1 MSLDKYRQ
9 WKHKFENTTPIRGRA
24 VECRP
29 WGARRTDWEE
39 IVKVLTPQGE
49 GYGAKLYDTD
59 CVVIAPNGDMYV
71 KTGGWATPTT
81 AEWINYRSGY
91 RCYKKYNKVW
101 IDVDGRSIP
110 VSSTPL
116 HLVWDEEKR
125 KHTCD
130 KKIVMQQQVV
140 DKDKIKAVRHTLKD
154 FKAFVK
160 VMMTLSDGWVSRELL
175 NLHRTYK
182 NNDPYAYGGHSY
194 ILQGETFTSW
204 DLRGGEMSKMSAERF
219 LKCMQNCTED
229 TDKVKLML
237 MLTEGC
243 NNDESRVISVEEVER
258 EYNGQKYKSQYE
270 TREYKYKPSTIVN
283 RIDYV
288 IKKGADVYT
297 MKEVEVTKPMTKLG

>member
-9 WKHKFENTTPIRGRA
+9 WKYKFENTTPIRGRA

-29 WGARRTDWEE
+29 WGQRRTDWEQ
-39 IVKVLTPQGE
+39 IVRVITPLGE

-59 CVVIAPNGDMYV
+59 CVVIAPNGDMYI

-81 AEWINYRSGY
+81 AQWIEYRSQL

-125 KHTCD
+125 KYTCD

-160 VMMTLSDGWVSRELL
+160 VMMTLSDGWVSHGLL

-182 NNDPYAYGGHSY
+182 EERSYYANYSY
-194 ILQGETFTSW
+194 ELQGETFTSW
-204 DLRGGEMSKMSAERF
+204 DLRGDRMYRGSAERF
-219 LKCMQNCTED
+219 LKCMQNLTED
-229 TDKVKLML
+229 DDRVKLML

-243 NNDESRVISVEEVER
+243 GCEETRVIGVEEH
-258 EYNGQKYKSQYE
+258 EYEYGGNTHKSQHE
-270 TREYKYKPSTIVN
+270 IREYKYKPSTIVN
-283 RIDYV
+283 RIDYI
-288 IKKGADVYT
+288 IKKGADVFT
-297 MKEVEVTKPMTKLG
+297 MKEVEVTKPMTNLD

>member
-29 WGARRTDWEE
+29 WGQRRTDWEQ

-71 KTGGWATPTT
+71 KTGGWSTPTT
-81 AEWINYRSGY
+81 AEWIMYRSGY
-91 RCYKKYNKVW
+91 RCYKKYNKIW

-110 VSSTPL
+110 VTSQPL

-175 NLHRTYK
+175 ELHRVYK
-182 NNDPYAYGGHSY
+182 GERSYYGGY
-194 ILQGETFTSW
+194 CYELQGETFTSW
-204 DLRGGEMSKMSAERF
+204 DLRGDRMYKGSAERF

-229 TDKVKLML
+229 DDRVKLML

-243 NNDESRVISVEEVER
+243 SFEENRIVATEEHEH
-258 EYNGQKYKSQYE
+258 EYQGSKYKSTHE
-270 TREYKYKPSTIVN
+270 IREYKYKPSTIVN
-283 RIDYV
+283 RIDYI
-288 IKKGADVYT
+288 IKKGADVFT
-297 MKEVEVTKPMTKLG
+297 MKEVEVYKPMTNLD